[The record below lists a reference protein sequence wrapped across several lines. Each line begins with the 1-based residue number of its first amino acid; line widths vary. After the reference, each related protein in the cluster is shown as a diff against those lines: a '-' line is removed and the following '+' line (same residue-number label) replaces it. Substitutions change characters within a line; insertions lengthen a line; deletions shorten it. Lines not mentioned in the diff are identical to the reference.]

1 MSTALAKLVP
11 QNLAEAQE
19 VAAVLAKSELVPKDF
34 VGKPANIL
42 LAIMS
47 GSEIGLSPAQS
58 LQSIAVING
67 RPSIWGD
74 ASIGLVEASGL
85 CEGWSD
91 SFDPATNT
99 ASFTITRKGRGPITR
114 TFSEADAKAAN
125 LLGKPGPWQ
134 QYKKRMLFNRARAWA
149 LRDCFAD
156 VLKGLRIV
164 EEEQDVNPI
173 NVTPPATVAAP
184 KRKSETV
191 PAVPVEVVPE
201 PVTAQE
207 EAAQGQAFIPGTEPE
222 EPQEAQEGPQD
233 APGQAFQAPEGC
245 EYQDFIPKAV
255 TVKEGTNKKG
265 KPYKKVGIQDGAGNW
280 YGSFDT
286 AYQVTAEQA
295 KEAGATLRVVY
306 KVDGNF
312 RNIESVEVV

>member
-1 MSTALAKLVP
+1 MSQALTIGKLVP

-19 VAAVLAKSELVPKDF
+19 VATMLSKSELVPKDF
-34 VGKPANIL
+34 IGKPANIL

-85 CEGWSD
+85 CEAWSD

-99 ASFTITRKGRGPITR
+99 ASFTVKRKGREPITR

-149 LRDCFAD
+149 LRDVFPD

-164 EEEQDVNPI
+164 EEEQDVTPI
-173 NVTPPATVAAP
+173 NVTPKVAAP
-184 KRKSETV
+184 VRKSEQV
-191 PAVPVEVVPE
+191 KAAPVEVVAE
-201 PVTAQE
+201 PITAQE

-222 EPQEAQEGPQD
+222 PQEQNEELTEPPTETPKPQSGPVISEPQRRRFFAIWKASGKTAEEVKAYLVRKIGTEHS
-233 APGQAFQAPEGC
+233 AS
-245 EYQDFIPKAV
+245 IPKAFYEEIC
-255 TVKEGTNKKG
+255 K
-265 KPYKKVGIQDGAGNW
+265 W
-280 YGSFDT
+280 
-286 AYQVTAEQA
+286 AEDKA
-295 KEAGATLRVVY
+295 NNAA
-306 KVDGNF
+306 
-312 RNIESVEVV
+312 

>member
-34 VGKPANIL
+34 IGKPANIL

-99 ASFTITRKGRGPITR
+99 ASFTITRRGRGPITR

-149 LRDCFAD
+149 LRDVFPD

-164 EEEQDVNPI
+164 EEEQDVTPI
-173 NVTPPATVAAP
+173 NVTPAPAAP
-184 KRKSETV
+184 RRKSETV
-191 PAVPVEVVPE
+191 APVEVVAE

-222 EPQEAQEGPQD
+222 PQEESQGLPEFPEETPKPQAGPVISEPQRKRFFAIWKASGKTAEQVKAHLVKVIGTEHS
-233 APGQAFQAPEGC
+233 AE
-245 EYQDFIPKAV
+245 IPKA
-255 TVKEGTNKKG
+255 KYEDICK
-265 KPYKKVGIQDGAGNW
+265 W
-280 YGSFDT
+280 
-286 AYQVTAEQA
+286 AEDKA
-295 KEAGATLRVVY
+295 NNAA
-306 KVDGNF
+306 
-312 RNIESVEVV
+312 